1 MVFVFVAIV
10 TDSPIFWQKLNLQT
24 GVCKSFYASF
34 HLHCYREPPKAGVA
48 DPGGKIDLIFF
59 CLVVYRDGLV

>member
-10 TDSPIFWQKLNLQT
+10 TDLPTFWQKLNLQT

-34 HLHCYREPPKAGVA
+34 HLHCYREPPKALQEG
-48 DPGGKIDLIFF
+48 LHEFIFN
-59 CLVVYRDGLV
+59 LQK